1 MSNPSPE
8 NNVFVEFYTD
18 AVELTYRSEE
28 EGRPIFEDRP
38 FIKIIVPGDQGNVIE
53 RVAND
58 LDKRKYPN
66 AWKRFQSSEATGHS
80 GTPLEQWPQITRSQ
94 LKESKYFEVHTVE
107 QMASLA
113 DTHVQRLG
121 MGFADLRT
129 KAQAYLAAAAG
140 TAVATKDA
148 AEKERLQ
155 RELDDLKAQVAQMQA
170 DSAPRRGRKPAEETV
185 EA

>member
-18 AVELTYRSEE
+18 AIELTFRSEE

-58 LDKRKYPN
+58 MDKRKYPN
-66 AWKRFQSSEATGHS
+66 AWKRFQSSEVTGQT

-94 LKESKYFEVHTVE
+94 LKEAKYFEVHTVE

-121 MGFADLRT
+121 MGFSDLRT
-129 KAQAYLAAAAG
+129 KALAYLAAAAG

-148 AEKERLQ
+148 ADKERLQ
-155 RELDDLKAQVAQMQA
+155 REIDDLKIQIAELAK
-170 DSAPRRGRKPAEETV
+170 PKRGRPVMETAE
-185 EA
+185 A